1 MPHFPENCKYVLGS
15 NSPDYIHEFG
25 ELVHR
30 QDHLSKLESKIH
42 EEGEQNFVG
51 NRKFPPERAF
61 SAGEAP
67 FTKGVSGRVER

>member
-1 MPHFPENCKYVLGS
+1 MLDS

-51 NRKFPPERAF
+51 NRKSPRNGP
-61 SAGEAP
+61 SLQGK
-67 FTKGVSGRVER
+67 TLLLKT